1 MINNGDKVKFDY
13 TLTVDGKIQDTS
25 AGRGPLEYTHGAG
38 QIIVGLEEELASM
51 NVGDKKTVQI
61 KAEKAYGPVLEEA
74 IRRVPKEA
82 VGGAENLK
90 VGDMVGASNAGHT
103 FRAIVKEITDKEIT
117 LDFNH
122 PLAGQDLTFE
132 VEIKEINK

>member
-1 MINNGDKVKFDY
+1 MIKEGSKVKFDY
-13 TLTVDGKIQDTS
+13 TLTVDGKVADTS

-38 QIIVGLEEELASM
+38 QIIPGLEEELLGM
-51 NVGDKKTVQI
+51 NVGDKKTVQV

-82 VGGAENLK
+82 VGSADQLK

-103 FRAIVKEITDKEIT
+103 FRAVVKEITDKEIV

-122 PLAGQDLTFE
+122 PLAGKDLTFD
-132 VEIKEINK
+132 VEIKEIN